1 MSLLS
6 KYEFIEKTADSS
18 EHHDFIS
25 NKVMTAGCPIN
36 RILPPEKQQLLFQN
50 LGIPAGLV
58 HYDTQ
63 RKWDVYSFSGKGG
76 EKESVMDGGMGA
88 GIIGENHFNNLF
100 YMISDEHAS
109 AKSANRSSNN
119 KTKRR
124 G

>member
-36 RILPPEKQQLLFQN
+36 KILPFEKQQLLFQN

-63 RKWDVYSFSGKGG
+63 RKWDVYSFSPRGG
-76 EKESVMDGGMGA
+76 ESLHVGGESLHDVID
-88 GIIGENHFNNLF
+88 ESHFNNLF
-100 YMISDEHAS
+100 YMISNEHDEHAS
-109 AKSANRSSNN
+109 NNRSSN
-119 KTKRR
+119 KTRKKGR
-124 G
+124 